1 MACNPAAAPTKVAAL
16 DHDAR
21 MTQTPAPAVL
31 TDIRP
36 NYLVDQVIAALQTA
50 LEQGAFKPGDKLPA
64 EAELGRR
71 FKVGR
76 STIRE
81 ALRVLSHLG
90 LVETWTGRGTFVVR
104 NRVTVEHAAAELQPE
119 QVEDI
124 WRFRFALE
132 IEAAKRAA
140 RRRTPEQ
147 METIRAALE
156 RTKAAVA
163 GGDMDAIVSADLD
176 MHMTILE
183 AAGDRFAVEVY
194 RANRSKIEQASHA
207 VIGVAGR
214 LRTGPSQDAT
224 ESLHDELI
232 AAIERGDA
240 PAAVAAVKRDRRE
253 FEVRLR
259 LLTAP

>member
-1 MACNPAAAPTKVAAL
+1 MK
-16 DHDAR
+16 
-21 MTQTPAPAVL
+21 QTSNVPVL
-31 TDIRP
+31 TDLRR
-36 NYLVDQVIAALQTA
+36 NYLVDQVIAALQAA

-64 EAELGRR
+64 ETELGRR

-104 NRVTVEHAAAELQPE
+104 SQVTIEHPAVELQPE

-132 IEAAKRAA
+132 LEAAKRAA
-140 RRRTPEQ
+140 RRRDPEKLA
-147 METIRAALE
+147 EIRAALA
-156 RTKAAVA
+156 RTKVAVES
-163 GGDMDAIVSADLD
+163 GDMDRTISADLD
-176 MHMTILE
+176 MHIAILE
-183 AAGDRFAVEVY
+183 AAGDQFAVEVY
-194 RANRSKIEQASHA
+194 RTNRGKMEQASRA
-207 VIGVAGR
+207 VIGVAGQ
-214 LRTGPSQDAT
+214 LRVSSSQDSAET
-224 ESLHDELI
+224 LHDELL

-240 PAAVAAVKRDRRE
+240 AAAAAAVKRDRRE

-259 LLTAP
+259 LLKAS